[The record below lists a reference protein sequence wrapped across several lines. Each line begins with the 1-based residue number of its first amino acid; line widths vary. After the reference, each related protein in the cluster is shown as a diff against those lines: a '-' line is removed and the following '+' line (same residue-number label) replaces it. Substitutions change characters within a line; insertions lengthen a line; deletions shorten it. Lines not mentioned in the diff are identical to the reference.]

1 VNMHATAAALRHSLR
16 CRTTKL
22 LLCAAGAAA
31 LTLTA
36 MGPAAAGVGPIGTG
50 SPLCNAGYTGTMTFN
65 PALMNAGAATSET
78 VGLTLAFS
86 GCSGGV
92 PRPRSGS
99 YTATGTVTMTGANAC
114 ANWLVPPPG
123 TSPLVNFTTPLLGTV
138 TWSPATISPST
149 VSFSKLRFGTGGP
162 GRIVAKLPGPGSVVS
177 GSYAPTASLL
187 LRIMQKW
194 ASVASSCANSNVP
207 FLTIV
212 PSTSATAISQ
222 GTW

>member
-1 VNMHATAAALRHSLR
+1 MNTHATAAVMRHSLR
-16 CRTTKL
+16 HRAPKL

-50 SPLCNAGYTGTMTFN
+50 SPLCNAGYTGTMTFT
-65 PALMNAGAATSET
+65 PALANTGTAGSET
-78 VGLTLAFS
+78 VVLTLAFS
-86 GCSGGV
+86 GCSGGL

-99 YTATGTVTMTGANAC
+99 YTATGTVTMTNANAC

-123 TSPLVNFTTPLLGTV
+123 TSPLVNFAPALSGTV

-149 VSFSKLRFGTGGP
+149 VSFSRMRFGTGGP
-162 GRIVAKLPGPGSVVS
+162 GRIVAKLPGGVVT
-177 GSYAPTASLL
+177 GSYTPTASLV
-187 LRIMQKW
+187 LRIQQKW
-194 ASVASSCANSNVP
+194 AAVASACANSNVP
-207 FLTIV
+207 SLTIV
-212 PSTSATAISQ
+212 PSTSAGVSQ

>member
-31 LTLTA
+31 LALTT
-36 MGPAAAGVGPIGTG
+36 MGPATAGVGPIGTG
-50 SPLCNAGYTGTMTFN
+50 TPLCNAGYTGTMTFTPPLTN
-65 PALMNAGAATSET
+65 TGTATSET
-78 VGLTLAFS
+78 VALNMAFS

-99 YTATGTVTMTGANAC
+99 YTATGTVTMPSANAC

-123 TSPLVNFTTPLLGTV
+123 TSPLINLSPALSGTV
-138 TWSPATISPST
+138 TWSPATINTST
-149 VSFSKLRFGTGGP
+149 VSFSRMRFGTGGP
-162 GRIVAKLPGPGSVVS
+162 GRIVAKLPGGVVT

-187 LRIMQKW
+187 LRIMQHW
-194 ASVASSCANSNVP
+194 AAVASACANSSVP
-207 FLTIV
+207 SLTIIQ
-212 PSTSATAISQ
+212 STSATAISY